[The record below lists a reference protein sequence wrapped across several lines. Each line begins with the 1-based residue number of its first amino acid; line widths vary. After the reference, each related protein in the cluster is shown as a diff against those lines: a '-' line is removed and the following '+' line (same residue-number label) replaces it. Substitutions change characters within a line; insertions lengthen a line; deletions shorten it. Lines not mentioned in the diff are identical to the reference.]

1 MRGIF
6 ITLSN
11 ISKGNAFPHQGVT
24 NCVKYECSTQDS
36 GTPFPNSVT
45 TPFYF
50 ALLAKY
56 RDKGRSVIYHSP
68 CYTYATEI
76 EIHLIRL
83 R

>member
-56 RDKGRSVIYHSP
+56 RDKGHLSFSMHATLTLQELK
-68 CYTYATEI
+68 YT
-76 EIHLIRL
+76 
-83 R
+83 